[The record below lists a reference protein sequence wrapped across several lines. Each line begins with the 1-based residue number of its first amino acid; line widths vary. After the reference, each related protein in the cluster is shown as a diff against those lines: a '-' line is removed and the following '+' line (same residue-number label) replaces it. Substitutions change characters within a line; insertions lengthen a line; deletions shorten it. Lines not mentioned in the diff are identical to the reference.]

1 MPTFQ
6 QLPSGKWRVQVRKA
20 GLYRAATFTLKR
32 DATAWAT
39 QVEAQAE
46 HVAAGGYA
54 PVPKSATVADLI
66 DKYIEDTK
74 PKGKTKV
81 ATYALL
87 RRELGA
93 IKLHQLN
100 PTHLRGLIDR
110 RTAAGAGGVTIAG
123 DLSFLSSVLK
133 WARHARQLDV
143 NDRMAMDARASLVH
157 RQINT
162 RSTERTRVP
171 TDDELNRLWA
181 CWKANKRLKTPM
193 VDITKFAL
201 ATAMRLGEIASLKI
215 EDVDRAAHTVIV
227 RNRKHPSKK
236 QGNDQTVPLLPAA
249 WALAEKVIGTRTVGL
264 LFPFD
269 RINISHNFTATCKKL
284 EIKDLHFHDL
294 RHRGATDLFAMGLGV
309 PQVALLTGH
318 RSWAMLRRYTHV
330 SAADVF
336 AALKKP
342 GSSASDKAEQQSA
355 RQTA

>member
-54 PVPKSATVADLI
+54 PVPKTATVADLI
-66 DKYIEDTK
+66 DKYVEDTA
-74 PKGKTKV
+74 PTGKTKI
-81 ATYALL
+81 ATLAML

-110 RTAAGAGGVTIAG
+110 RTAAGAGGVSVAG

-162 RSTERTRVP
+162 RSIERTRLP
-171 TDDELNRLWA
+171 TDDELSRLWGH
-181 CWKANKRLKTPM
+181 WLGNKRQKVPM
-193 VDITKFAL
+193 VDLTMFAL
-201 ATAMRLGEIASLKI
+201 ATAMRLGEIVGLKI
-215 EDVDRAAHTVIV
+215 EDVDRKAHTVIV
-227 RNRKHPSKK
+227 RNRKHPTKK
-236 QGNDQTVPLLPAA
+236 HGNDQTVPLLPAA
-249 WALAEKVIGTRTVGL
+249 MVLVEKAIGDRTAGFV
-264 LFPFD
+264 FPFS
-269 RINISHNFTATCKKL
+269 RIVISNRFTGTCKKL
-284 EIKDLHFHDL
+284 GIVDLHFHDL

-342 GSSASDKAEQQSA
+342 GSPASDKAEQQSA